1 MAQSPV
7 ARAIRGAKNDW
18 RLHALSMFS
27 VAVAF
32 VCLAAALLLVVNVGQ
47 VKSRWAESGRASVYL
62 RKNATAEQVAAI
74 ERALKASEGVTGV
87 RVVSSEDARKELL
100 GLTNDPVLDS
110 LPTEAFPA
118 SLEVQIE
125 SAVASDRL
133 AKLASQLSV
142 LPAVESVETY
152 GAWSERLASLL
163 TGGVSASLLLAGVVL
178 AAVISVVSSTI
189 RLSLQRRRIEVEVMK
204 LVGATDSYVR
214 RPFVVE
220 GAAQGGVGALLAI
233 LLLGVL
239 FSIVRS
245 HFDGSLAALLG
256 ATPVFLPWTVV
267 LGLVAAG
274 AVLGALAAYGS
285 LRKLLVV

>member
-7 ARAIRGAKNDW
+7 QRAIRGAKNDW

-47 VKSRWAESGRASVYL
+47 VRSRWAESGRASVYL
-62 RKNATAEQVAAI
+62 RKNATAEQVATI
-74 ERALKASEGVTGV
+74 ERALKASEGVRQV
-87 RVVSSEDARKELL
+87 KVVSSEDARRELV
-100 GLTNDPVLDS
+100 GLTNDPVLDA

-118 SLEVQIE
+118 SLEVAIE
-125 SAVASDRL
+125 SNTAAERL
-133 AKLASQLSV
+133 SKLAAQLGA

-152 GAWSERLASLL
+152 GAWSDRLASLL
-163 TGGVSASLLLAGVVL
+163 TGGVSAALLLAGVVL
-178 AAVISVVSSTI
+178 AAVVSVVSSTI

-233 LLLGVL
+233 ALLGVL
-239 FSIVRS
+239 FTIVER
-245 HFDGSLAALLG
+245 HFDGNLAALLG
-256 ATPVFLPWTVV
+256 GTPVFLPWTLV
-267 LGLVAAG
+267 LGLVASG
-274 AVLGALAAYGS
+274 ALLGAIAAYGS
-285 LRKLLVV
+285 LRKLLIV

>member
-1 MAQSPV
+1 MARSPIE
-7 ARAIRGAKNDW
+7 RAIRGAKNDW

-47 VKSRWAESGRASVYL
+47 VRERWAESGRASVYL
-62 RKNATAEQVAAI
+62 RKHATAEQVAAI
-74 ERALKASEGVTGV
+74 EKALKSSDGVRSV
-87 RVVSSEDARKELL
+87 RVVSSEDARKELV
-100 GLTNDPVLDS
+100 GLTNDPVLDA
-110 LPTEAFPA
+110 LPSEAFPA
-118 SLEVQIE
+118 SLEVTVE
-125 SAVASDRL
+125 SAIAAERL
-133 AKLASQLSV
+133 SKLATQLSA

-163 TGGVSASLLLAGVVL
+163 KGGVSAALLLAGVVL

-220 GAAQGGVGALLAI
+220 GAAQGGLGALLAVG
-233 LLLGVL
+233 LLGVL
-239 FSIVRS
+239 FVIVQS
-245 HFDGSLAALLG
+245 HFDSSLATLLG

-267 LGLVAAG
+267 LGLIAAG
-274 AVLGALAAYGS
+274 AVLGAIAAYGS
-285 LRKLLVV
+285 LRKLLIV

>member
-7 ARAIRGAKNDW
+7 ARAFRGAKNDW

-47 VKSRWAESGRASVYL
+47 VRARWAETGRASVYL

-74 ERALKASEGVTGV
+74 ERALKASDGVTSV
-87 RVVSSEDARKELL
+87 RVVSSEDARRELV
-100 GLTNDPVLDS
+100 GLSNDPVLDA
-110 LPTEAFPA
+110 LPTDAFPA
-118 SLEVQIE
+118 SLEVAVE
-125 SAVASDRL
+125 STVAAERL
-133 AKLASQLSV
+133 GKLASQLGS

-152 GAWSERLASLL
+152 GAWSDRLASLL
-163 TGGVSASLLLAGVVL
+163 TGGVTASLLLAAVVL
-178 AAVISVVSSTI
+178 AAVVSVVSSTI

-220 GAAQGGVGALLAI
+220 GAAQGGFGALFAI
-233 LLLGVL
+233 LLLAVL
-239 FSIVRS
+239 FGIVQS
-245 HFDGSLAALLG
+245 HFDSSLSALLG
-256 ATPVFLPWTVV
+256 ATPVFLPWSVV
-267 LGLVAAG
+267 FGLVAAG
-274 AVLGALAAYGS
+274 AALGAVAAYGS

>member
-1 MAQSPV
+1 MAKS
-7 ARAIRGAKNDW
+7 AIHRAFRGAKSDL
-18 RLHALSMFS
+18 RLHALSVFS

-47 VKSRWAESGRASVYL
+47 VRSRWAETGRASVYL

-74 ERALKASEGVTGV
+74 EKALKQSEGVTQV
-87 RVVSSEDARKELL
+87 KVVSSEDARRELI
-100 GLTNDPVLDS
+100 GLTNDPVLDA
-110 LPTEAFPA
+110 LPTDAFPA
-118 SLEVQIE
+118 SLEVGVE
-125 SAVASDRL
+125 STVAAERL
-133 AKLASQLSV
+133 GKLATQLAA

-152 GAWSERLASLL
+152 AAWSDRLAALL
-163 TGGVSASLLLAGVVL
+163 SGGVSASLLLAGVVL

-220 GAAQGGVGALLAI
+220 GAAQGGFGALLAI
-233 LLLGVL
+233 LLLSVL
-239 FSIVRS
+239 FGIVQS
-245 HFDGSLAALLG
+245 HFDGNLAALLG
-256 ATPVFLPWTVV
+256 TTPVFLPWTLV

-274 AVLGALAAYGS
+274 ALLGAVAAYGS

>member
-7 ARAIRGAKNDW
+7 ARAFRGAKNDW

-32 VCLAAALLLVVNVGQ
+32 VCLAAALLLVVNVDQ
-47 VKSRWAESGRASVYL
+47 VKARWAESGRASVYL
-62 RKNATAEQVAAI
+62 RKNATAAQVSAI
-74 ERALKASEGVTGV
+74 EKALKASDGVTGV

-100 GLTNDPVLDS
+100 GLTNDPVLDA

-118 SLEVQIE
+118 SLEVQVE
-125 SAVASDRL
+125 SAVASERL
-133 AKLASQLSV
+133 GKLASQLSV

-204 LVGATDSYVR
+204 LVGATDAYVR

-233 LLLGVL
+233 LLLSVL

-245 HFDGSLAALLG
+245 HFDGNLAALLG
-256 ATPVFLPWTVV
+256 ATPVFLPWTLV

-274 AVLGALAAYGS
+274 ALLGAIAAYGS
-285 LRKLLVV
+285 LRKLLIV

>member
-1 MAQSPV
+1 MAQSPIS
-7 ARAIRGAKNDW
+7 RAFRGAKNDW

-47 VKSRWAESGRASVYL
+47 VRSRWAESGRASVYL
-62 RKNATAEQVAAI
+62 RKNATAEQVGAI
-74 ERALKASEGVTGV
+74 EKALKASDGVTSV
-87 RVVSSEDARKELL
+87 RVVSSEEARRELL
-100 GLTNDPVLDS
+100 GLTNDPVLDA

-118 SLEVQIE
+118 SLEVAIE
-125 SAVASDRL
+125 SDVASERL
-133 AKLASQLSV
+133 AKLATQLGA

-220 GAAQGGVGALLAI
+220 GAAQGGLGALMAI
-233 LLLGVL
+233 MLLGVL
-239 FSIVRS
+239 FGIVQS
-245 HFDGSLAALLG
+245 HFDGNLAALLG
-256 ATPVFLPWTVV
+256 AKPVFLPWTVV
-267 LGLVAAG
+267 LGLVASG
-274 AVLGALAAYGS
+274 ALLGAIAAYGS